1 MTGDFWRQLA
11 QLVAESEIV
20 IDRPQGSAHPRYPDF
35 VCPLDYGGGLHSG
48 FGKRDVEVKVLLGC
62 TEAEIEQVRAV
73 LSRSPNM
80 SCLVLRPTAENG

>member
-35 VCPLDYGGGLHSG
+35 VYPLDYGGGLHSG
-48 FGKRDVEVKVLLGC
+48 FGEAGC
-62 TEAEIEQVRAV
+62 GGEGAAGMHG
-73 LSRSPNM
+73 S
-80 SCLVLRPTAENG
+80 